1 MKRIVISSIL
11 IFALLLCSSCNE
23 PFEPFVDNEQLQSY
37 SVEELVEVFNQ
48 YHEEF
53 NQVAEIV
60 LRNEAMEQFMFN
72 AQEDVM
78 SIWSEEMSIYF
89 SEEEWSVIKEL
100 FRLTG
105 MNRIERN
112 VRSGKDVIKFLYR
125 NSNYTTKLFF
135 CETNDENDLWYHKQK
150 TTVFRKIEDNWWIGY
165 SPDHIISGRTP

>member
-1 MKRIVISSIL
+1 MEL
-11 IFALLLCSSCNE
+11 II
-23 PFEPFVDNEQLQSY
+23 PQDQLKSY
-37 SVEELVEVFNQ
+37 SIEELKTVFDLH
-48 YHEEF
+48 HEEF
-53 NQVAEIV
+53 DQVAEIV
-60 LRNEAMEQFMFN
+60 LRNEAMEQFMLN
-72 AQEDVM
+72 SQEDVM

-165 SPDHIISGRTP
+165 GADRDIGKNIMP